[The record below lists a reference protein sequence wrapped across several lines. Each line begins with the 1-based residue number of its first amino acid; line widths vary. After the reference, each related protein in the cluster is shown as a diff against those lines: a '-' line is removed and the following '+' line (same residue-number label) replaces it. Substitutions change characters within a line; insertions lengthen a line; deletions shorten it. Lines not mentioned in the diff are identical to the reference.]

1 MAQRTTHFV
10 DAETRLRRLWKGTLL
25 VGVAGGYVLL
35 VSALLLQHSWQAAL
49 LAAFLVVVSQF
60 LRYIASDVDRIGWH
74 LSERKNQE
82 QDAQAATPAADAV
95 RYQARL
101 FRGLIVLAQLVNV
114 ALVVQ
119 AFALGGV
126 LRALAT
132 LLGLAVIEVLFSRI
146 RKVNREVTFEQAS
159 YGFSDR
165 PPLHGG
171 PARAGPWD
179 EVANERLQR
188 KLETLRQMAEA
199 GEIST
204 EAYRKARDKW
214 LVRRVMQ
221 DDAARR

>member
-1 MAQRTTHFV
+1 MAQNTAHFM
-10 DAETRLRRLWKGTLL
+10 DAETRLRRLWKGALL

-49 LAAFLVVVSQF
+49 LAAFFVVVSQF
-60 LRYIASDVDRIGWH
+60 LRYIASDVDRIGWQ
-74 LSERKNQE
+74 LSERKNEKQGAE
-82 QDAQAATPAADAV
+82 AATQSEGAV

-101 FRGLIVLAQLVNV
+101 FRGLVALAQLVNV

-126 LRALAT
+126 LRAIAT
-132 LLGLAVIEVLFSRI
+132 LLGLALIEVLFSRI

-165 PPLHGG
+165 PLLHDG
-171 PARAGPWD
+171 ASATGPWD
-179 EVANERLQR
+179 EAANERLQR

-199 GEIST
+199 GEISQQ
-204 EAYRKARDKW
+204 AYQKARDKW
-214 LVRRVMQ
+214 LVRSVMR
-221 DDAARR
+221 DDAAMR